1 MANKALGI
9 VAGLAMWVIVVTLA
23 GLIMRTAWPAYAA
36 VADAMAFTLPMMLAR
51 LTVGALATL
60 VAGRVATVITR
71 GSVIAALL
79 TGVVLLLAFVP
90 EHITIWEKFPVW
102 YHLTF
107 LLSLVPLTYFGGRL
121 PAITRA
127 RSSPSVA

>member
-9 VAGLAMWVIVVTLA
+9 VAGLATWVIVVTLA
-23 GLIMRTAWPAYAA
+23 GVIMRTAWPAYTA

-51 LTVGALATL
+51 LTVGAVATL
-60 VAGRVATVITR
+60 MAGWVVAAITR
-71 GSVIAALL
+71 GSVIAAFL
-79 TGVVLLLAFVP
+79 TGLVLLLAFVP

-107 LLSLVPLTYFGGRL
+107 LLSLVPLTCFGGRL

-127 RSSPSVA
+127 HSSPSVA